1 MFLAITHP
9 TICAIVT
16 ETGTTAV
23 VGIAAIPGLLKA
35 IDVIVD
41 VIIIALLPL
50 ALFLHLY
57 LRLRYPC
64 ITIAELDNTE
74 HILDDVF
81 DSAARDDYLLT
92 FELDDIERARLR
104 SKTRA
109 SEIRSQSAHASTL
122 TWIKRLGSE
131 VKIMSDLVEWYGRV
145 EELRREILATT
156 TINKPFETT
165 DDTGTGMKEG
175 SRLGLGCWSWQ
186 DVPKLHSDFSES
198 TSAGPCRVPDPDD
211 EKSGLRGEKANR
223 TVFKHGRDY
232 IFNQHFA
239 THTDA
244 AGFNDTSLI
253 VEPLY

>member
-1 MFLAITHP
+1 MFLAIAHP

-16 ETGTTAV
+16 ETGTTAA

-104 SKTRA
+104 LKTKA
-109 SEIRSQSAHASTL
+109 SEIRSHSAYASTL
-122 TWIKRLGSE
+122 TWTKRLGAE
-131 VKIMSDLVEWYGRV
+131 VKVMSDIVEWYGRV
-145 EELRREILATT
+145 EELQREILN
-156 TINKPFETT
+156 IV
-165 DDTGTGMKEG
+165 D
-175 SRLGLGCWSWQ
+175 L
-186 DVPKLHSDFSES
+186 
-198 TSAGPCRVPDPDD
+198 
-211 EKSGLRGEKANR
+211 EKRYRHEVEQG
-223 TVFKHGRDY
+223 KHAM
-232 IFNQHFA
+232 FA
-239 THTDA
+239 T
-244 AGFNDTSLI
+244 N
-253 VEPLY
+253 V